1 MCGCKARE
9 GLPVKNGIRMS
20 DIAKELGVSVVT
32 VSNALND
39 RGGVSE
45 EMRRRVKTL
54 ASELGYRPSAPRT
67 PRKTVSAVQEQ
78 GGSIGILTSQRFA
91 DVRGTF
97 YWFLTAGVSK
107 ELTNCNLY
115 SVYES
120 VSEED
125 ERNCVLPRI
134 VTDRQ
139 VRGLIV
145 VGQLATGYLERLT
158 AVHIPTLFLDF
169 YDQHS
174 GIDSVVSDNYYDSY
188 LMTEQLVS
196 LGHKRIG
203 FIGTVTA
210 TSSIHDRFLG
220 YIKCLMEHRIP
231 YEQKWTLDDRGENGL
246 NLPEIAFPEDDMPT
260 AFVCNCDDRVPRDRR
275 TPAQGLPCSGGYLRH
290 RLRQLYGIRYVRSGD
305 HDRGGRSCGD
315 GAHRRDAAAQADRRS
330 AEAAGTLCDPRTD
343 HYETVNYGT
352 KMNLGETPKNSR

>member
-1 MCGCKARE
+1 MCSCKARE

-45 EMRRRVKTL
+45 EMRRRVKAL

-145 VGQLATGYLERLT
+145 VGQLAAGYLERLT

-260 AFVCNCDDRVPRDRR
+260 AFVCNCDETAFRVIGALQRKGYRVPEDISV
-275 TPAQGLPCSGGYLRH
+275 TGYDNYTVSDMCVPAITTVEVDLAEMAH
-290 RLRQLYGIRYVRSGD
+290 TAVTQLLKRIDDPQRPPARYVIP
-305 HDRGGRSCGD
+305 GRIIMKQSIT
-315 GAHRRDAAAQADRRS
+315 A
-330 AEAAGTLCDPRTD
+330 
-343 HYETVNYGT
+343 
-352 KMNLGETPKNSR
+352 PK